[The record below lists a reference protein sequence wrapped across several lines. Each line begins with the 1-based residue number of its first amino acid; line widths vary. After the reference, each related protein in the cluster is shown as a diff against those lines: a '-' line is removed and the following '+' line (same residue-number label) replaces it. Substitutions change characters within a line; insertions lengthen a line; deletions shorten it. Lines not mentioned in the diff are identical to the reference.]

1 MTRILTHV
9 FSTNKT
15 AAGSKLEPMHHDDYL
30 YTRSPTS
37 HSREMKRKEFAASHL
52 CSHCVRKLVNALSQV
67 KPLEGRQSLC
77 KVCQHRHDLKILIYP
92 DCHRWM
98 PHLIWQSQSWS
109 AKESNSVSSKS
120 LLHPSKADPSWGCSN
135 HQQKALLTASVV
147 AFFCQTRYAGGSTY
161 FYCNI
166 QRGAI
171 TTILQFSSVHLS
183 KKKSRHLQNQYQDL
197 LFWSM

>member
-1 MTRILTHV
+1 MTRISTHV

-15 AAGSKLEPMHHDDYL
+15 AAGSKFELMHHDDYL

-37 HSREMKRKEFAASHL
+37 HSWEMKRKEFAASHL
-52 CSHCVRKLVNALSQV
+52 GSHCVRKLVNALSQV

-109 AKESNSVSSKS
+109 AKESNSVALKVYYTQVKQIQAEATPIINKKPY
-120 LLHPSKADPSWGCSN
+120 LLQVLWLFLPDYICRWKHLLLLQHPKGCHHHDPS
-135 HQQKALLTASVV
+135 
-147 AFFCQTRYAGGSTY
+147 
-161 FYCNI
+161 I
-166 QRGAI
+166 
-171 TTILQFSSVHLS
+171 
-183 KKKSRHLQNQYQDL
+183 
-197 LFWSM
+197 